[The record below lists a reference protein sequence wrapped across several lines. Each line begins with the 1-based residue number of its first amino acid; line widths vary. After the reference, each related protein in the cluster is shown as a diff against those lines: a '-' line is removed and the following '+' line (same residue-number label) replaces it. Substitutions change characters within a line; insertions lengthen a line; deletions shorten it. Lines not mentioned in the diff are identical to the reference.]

1 VADNFVRPAL
11 VTSVALVDVNA
22 RAAERTHPRESVV
35 ALEMLA
41 EGKGFE
47 EVREQTG
54 LTFGQISAL
63 KARHKQPLEERRLS
77 LSEDG
82 FEMAESLR
90 LLAKKKIEHLSNDDE
105 ALAKTSLKDLV
116 IPWAVAQDK
125 GFAALG
131 EATKVVVEHRKG
143 PSIEDAMAAIAE
155 ARAKRKGEGGDDG
168 SIEVNVTP
176 KE

>member
-1 VADNFVRPAL
+1 MADNFVRPAL
-11 VTSVALVDVNA
+11 ATSVALVDVNA
-22 RAAERTHPRESVV
+22 RAAERTHPRESTL
-35 ALEMLA
+35 ALELLA
-41 EGKGFE
+41 EGRGFE
-47 EVREQTG
+47 DVSKQTG
-54 LTFGQISAL
+54 LTFSQIAAL
-63 KARHKQPLEERRLS
+63 KARHKQPLEERRLA

-90 LLAKKKIEHLSNDDE
+90 LLAKKKIEALSNDEE
-105 ALAKTSLKDLV
+105 ALSKTSLKDLV

-143 PSIEDAMAAIAE
+143 PSIEDAVAAIAE
-155 ARAKRKGEGGDDG
+155 ARAKLKGEDGDDG